1 MRVRDKVVVVTGA
14 ASGIGRAMV
23 RGFAAEGAAGVVVAD
38 IDAAGATEVA
48 REIGDRAIAV
58 RADVSVEEDVRGLVT
73 TAESAFGPVGL
84 FCSNAGVTTGHGLD
98 ATDLDWTR
106 TIAVNVLAHVYAARA
121 VLPGMIERG
130 EGYLLSTCSAA
141 GLVSCPGDA
150 PYAVTKSAAI
160 SFAEWVSI
168 HYATRGVRVSVL
180 CPQGVRTAMFERG
193 IAEDHLSARAG
204 GVSGPVLA
212 PEAVADAV
220 IDGLAAE
227 RFHIFPHP
235 EVAGF
240 VRRKAEDP
248 DRWLAGMARFVGSLR
263 A

>member
-14 ASGIGRAMV
+14 SSGIGRAMV
-23 RGFAAEGAAGVVVAD
+23 RRFAAEGAAGVVVAD
-38 IDAAGATEVA
+38 IDAAGAIAVA
-48 REIGDRAIAV
+48 REIGDRAVAV

-84 FCSNAGVTTGHGLD
+84 FCSNAGVTTGRGLD
-98 ATDLDWTR
+98 ATNPDWTR

-121 VLPGMIERG
+121 VVPGMVERG
-130 EGYLLSTCSAA
+130 EGYLLNTCSAA

-180 CPQGVRTAMFERG
+180 CPQSVRTAMFERG
-193 IAEDHLSARAG
+193 VAADHLSARAADA
-204 GVSGPVLA
+204 SGPVLD

-220 IDGLAAE
+220 VEGLAAE
-227 RFHIFPHP
+227 RFHVFPHP

-248 DRWLAGMARFVGSLR
+248 DRWLTGMAHFVDSLR